1 MGMKKILAAFASLF
15 NVGVKDSQPLSERT
29 RIQNLNKI
37 CTMVACLVLSIMFL
51 VTDNI
56 PILVGLM
63 AYFWVFISVYLF
75 HYFEKYL
82 WYNFFISITTGFI
95 NTYLGGCF
103 EQSLG
108 IEIYFIVTF
117 VAILYHFNEH
127 KLRKFDAV
135 FTAVCFLITMS
146 MRFFHIHYF
155 PSPAITPYIFYINL
169 ITGMFLLYFIV
180 VKYRTVLLKSQEE
193 IHQKNVLLLQQK
205 EELQHS
211 SEIKDKLFSIIGH
224 DLRAPLT
231 SINGFLSILEMGYL
245 DENQKIAYTEKLRKS
260 ITGASQTL
268 DNLVLWYIQEQQNDT
283 IKKEKILLHEVV
295 ETIFSTLNIMAEQKN
310 ITLTHNIPTEV
321 SVSASPNFLPFI
333 IRNLVAN
340 ALKFTPKGGNI
351 YADIYHQ
358 DEKEICIAIKDTGV
372 GIKPENIDKLFS
384 FGVKYTTLGTE
395 KEKGTGLGLP
405 LCKEFAEKNGS
416 RLWVESEVGKGST
429 FYFTLSY

>member
-1 MGMKKILAAFASLF
+1 MKKIEATFTSLF
-15 NVGVKDSQPLSERT
+15 NVGVKDSYPLSERT

-37 CTMVACLVLSIMFL
+37 CTFTALLVLFIMFF
-51 VTDNI
+51 VPGNI
-56 PILVGLM
+56 PVLIGLM
-63 AYFWVFISVYLF
+63 AYFVVFISVYIF

-82 WYNFFISITTGFI
+82 WYNFFISIATGLI
-95 NTYLGGCF
+95 NIYLGGCF

-117 VAILYHFNEH
+117 VAILYHFSEH
-127 KLRKFDAV
+127 KMRKFNV
-135 FTAVCFLITMS
+135 FFTAICFLITMT

-155 PSPAITPYIFYINL
+155 PAPSISPYVFYINSL
-169 ITGMFLLYFIV
+169 TALSLLYFIV

-193 IHQKNVLLLQQK
+193 IHQKNILLQKQK

-231 SINGFLSILEMGYL
+231 SINGFLTLLEMGYL
-245 DENQKIAYTEKLRKS
+245 DENQKIIYTQKLRKS

-268 DNLVLWYIQEQQNDT
+268 DNLVLWYIQEQKNET
-283 IKKEKILLHEVV
+283 IKKENILLYEVV
-295 ETIFSTLNIMAEQKN
+295 ETVFSTLNILAEEKA
-310 ITLTHNIPTEV
+310 IRLSHRVPTDLV
-321 SVSASPNFLPFI
+321 VNASPNFLPFI

-340 ALKFTPKGGNI
+340 ALKFTSKGGEI
-351 YADIYHQ
+351 SAYIHQ
-358 DEKEICIAIKDTGV
+358 YNEKEICVAIKDTGV
-372 GIKPENIDKLFS
+372 GIKPENMDKLFS
-384 FGVKYTTLGTE
+384 FGLRYTTLGTE

-416 RLWVESEVGKGST
+416 RLWAESEVGKGSI